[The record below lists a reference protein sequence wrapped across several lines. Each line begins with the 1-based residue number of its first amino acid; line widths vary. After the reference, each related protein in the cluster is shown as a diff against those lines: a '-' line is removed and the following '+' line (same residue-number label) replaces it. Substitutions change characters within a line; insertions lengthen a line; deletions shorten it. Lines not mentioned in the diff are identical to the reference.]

1 MPRPRSEIDG
11 GSSPAGRWRTRSLG
25 CGLVTRAVQQAKTRA
40 RRGKA
45 ALPEARADGE
55 RAAAESPGAL
65 LDRVFAEVPDAPQAR
80 GGLPEVVGKNR
91 RARAKRRLIDALEAR
106 GPYAVPEGLHGEL
119 RTLVERWGQ
128 KGFEDAF
135 PEADLFEIRCAEE
148 RAVLD
153 AAARGDEEARF
164 AAAERAYRR
173 EVEVRHGQIEIRGL
187 QLSARVRQDLEIA
200 YVPLHVEEPPG
211 ELRSTKPRRAAGK
224 RPKGRGTTV
233 KAKVASTMLRALE
246 RPRVLATD
254 ALMKY
259 PRLLIVGE
267 PGSGKSTLL
276 AYLAT
281 RAARGELEISTPGSE
296 PAPIPFLVPVRALQD
311 AEASPE
317 GIAHAAGTEP
327 WFVGAALQR
336 GRALLLVDGL
346 DEARAHVAGKVLP
359 ALTATLNAYPGT
371 SVIVTTRPAAAPGE
385 DETTPRSFARARL
398 LPMTRD
404 EVGVFID
411 RWCLAAEL
419 SLNKPRGQ
427 AEIDARAAAD
437 DLKERVR
444 ASRAIEKLAQTP
456 LLCSV
461 ICVVHRF
468 LGQRIPERRVALYE
482 AITNVLLYEWDRAK
496 FAEGAAIGKLDAHA
510 KRALLARLALSMHW
524 ARVAELPVEEVVKRL
539 AAHLPDLGR
548 AEEEAASIVAEIRDR
563 NGVLVERAPGSFA
576 FSHLTFQEY
585 LAAMELVNARAYG
598 ELLRTYRDSWWHE
611 VIILSAGFP
620 GAHAD
625 RIIRGLLDKDGDAVA
640 EGTMLAAQCAET
652 AIEVRQPLR
661 KEIEKRVARLVPPAS
676 HTEFRTLANLGGV
689 AGPVLLRS
697 LDKASTEGKAS
708 IIMVLAYIRYEPAT
722 RTILKF
728 LKDPSR
734 TNHPFADIHGMVEM
748 PHTLAECAATFAK
761 WSIEVSEA
769 AFSVFLDAIP
779 SADPSAIQALKIYK
793 EIEEDPQEQSKL
805 EALIV
810 RAEAAHAR
818 ASSSSVARSPRRAAR
833 SG

>member
-1 MPRPRSEIDG
+1 MT
-11 GSSPAGRWRTRSLG
+11 A
-25 CGLVTRAVQQAKTRA
+25 AVRQAKTGA
-40 RRGKA
+40 GRGKA
-45 ALPEARADGE
+45 AAGAKRQAKGKA
-55 RAAAESPGAL
+55 AAAESPEAV
-65 LDRVFAEVPDAPQAR
+65 LDRIFAELPDNPQAND
-80 GGLPEVVGKNR
+80 GLPEVVRKNR
-91 RARAKRRLIDALEAR
+91 RGRARRRLLDALAAR
-106 GPYAVPEGLHGEL
+106 GPYPVPEGLRGEL
-119 RTLVERWGQ
+119 RALVERWGQ

-135 PEADLFEIRCAEE
+135 PEADAFEIRCAEE

-173 EVEVRHGQIEIRGL
+173 EVEARYGQIEIRGL

-200 YVPLHVEEPPG
+200 YVPLYVEEPLE
-211 ELRSTKPRRAAGK
+211 ELRSAKPKQAAGK
-224 RPKGRGTTV
+224 RPKDGARTV
-233 KAKVASTMLRALE
+233 EPKAASALLRALE
-246 RPRVLATD
+246 RPRVLATES
-254 ALMKY
+254 LTKH

-281 RAARGELEISTPGSE
+281 RAARGELALSTRGPDSE
-296 PAPIPFLVPVRALQD
+296 SIPFLVPVRALQET
-311 AEASPE
+311 AASPE
-317 GIAHAAGTEP
+317 AIARAAGAET
-327 WFVGAALQR
+327 WFVEAALQR

-346 DEARAHVAGKVLP
+346 DEARAQVAGKVLP
-359 ALTATLNAYPGT
+359 ALTTTLDTYPGT
-371 SVIVTTRPAAAPGE
+371 SVVVTTRPAAAPSK
-385 DETTPRSFARARL
+385 DESAPRGFARARL

-427 AEIDARAAAD
+427 AEIDAHAAAD

-444 ASRAIEKLAQTP
+444 TSRAIEKLAETP

-496 FAEGAAIGKLDAHA
+496 FAEGAVIGKLDAHA
-510 KRALLARLALSMHW
+510 KRALLARLALSMHR
-524 ARVAELPVEEVVKRL
+524 ARVAELPAEEVVKRL

-548 AEEEAASIVAEIRDR
+548 PEEEAAAIVAEIRDR

-585 LAAMELVNARAYG
+585 LAAMELVNAHAYG
-598 ELLRTYRDSWWHE
+598 ELLGNYKDKWWHE
-611 VIILSAGFP
+611 VIVLSAGFP
-620 GAHAD
+620 GGHAD
-625 RIIRGLLDKDGDAVA
+625 QIIRRLLGKDGKIVA

-652 AIEVRQPLR
+652 AIEVRQTLR
-661 KEIEKRVARLVPPAS
+661 KEIEKRVAKLVPPAS
-676 HTEFRTLANLGGV
+676 PTEFQTLFDLDEV

-708 IIMVLAYIRYEPAT
+708 IIMLLAMIRYEPAT

-728 LKDPSR
+728 FKDPSCTDR
-734 TNHPFADIHGMVEM
+734 PFADYHDMNDV
-748 PHTLAECAATFAK
+748 PHTLAQCTTIFVH
-761 WSIEVSEA
+761 WLIEVSDA
-769 AFSVFLDAIP
+769 AFSASLDAIP
-779 SADPSAIQALKIYK
+779 SADPSAIDLLRAFRDHEKDSQQRA
-793 EIEEDPQEQSKL
+793 KL
-805 EALIV
+805 SELIA
-810 RAEAAHAR
+810 RAESAHTG
-818 ASSSSVARSPRRAAR
+818 ASSAARVPRRAAR

>member
-1 MPRPRSEIDG
+1 MT
-11 GSSPAGRWRTRSLG
+11 A
-25 CGLVTRAVQQAKTRA
+25 AVRQAKIGTG
-40 RRGKA
+40 RGKA
-45 ALPEARADGE
+45 AAGAKRQAKVKA
-55 RAAAESPGAL
+55 AAAESPEAV
-65 LDRVFAEVPDAPQAR
+65 LDRIFAELPDNPQASD
-80 GGLPEVVGKNR
+80 GLPEVVRKNR
-91 RARAKRRLIDALEAR
+91 RGRARRRLLDALAAR
-106 GPYAVPEGLHGEL
+106 GPYPVPEGLRGEL
-119 RTLVERWGQ
+119 RALVERWGQ

-135 PEADLFEIRCAEE
+135 PEADAFELRCAEE

-173 EVEVRHGQIEIRGL
+173 EVEARYGQIEIRGL

-200 YVPLHVEEPPG
+200 YVPLHVEEPSDAV
-211 ELRSTKPRRAAGK
+211 RSAKLRRAAGK
-224 RPKGRGTTV
+224 RPKDEVTTAEV
-233 KAKVASTMLRALE
+233 KAASAMLRELE
-246 RPRVLATD
+246 RPRVLATE
-254 ALMKY
+254 ALVNH

-281 RAARGELEISTPGSE
+281 RAARGELATSTPGRD
-296 PAPIPFLVPVRALQD
+296 PASIPFLVPVRALQQPTANPEHIARVAGAD
-311 AEASPE
+311 A
-317 GIAHAAGTEP
+317 
-327 WFVGAALQR
+327 WFVEAALQR

-346 DEARAHVAGKVLP
+346 DEARSDVAGKVLP
-359 ALTATLNAYPGT
+359 TLAATLDAYPGT
-371 SVIVTTRPAAAPGE
+371 SVIVTTRPAAGPGKDEIAPKG
-385 DETTPRSFARARL
+385 FARVRL
-398 LPMTRD
+398 LPMIRE

-444 ASRAIEKLAQTP
+444 ASRAIERLAETP

-496 FAEGAAIGKLDAHA
+496 FAEDATIGKLDAHA
-510 KRALLARLALSMHW
+510 KRALLARLALSMHR
-524 ARVAELPVEEVVKRL
+524 ARVAELPAEEVVKRL

-548 AEEEAASIVAEIRDR
+548 PENEAAAIVAEIRDR

-585 LAAMELVNARAYG
+585 LAAMELVNAHAYD
-598 ELLRTYRDSWWHE
+598 ELLRGYKDKWWHE
-611 VIILSAGFP
+611 VIVLSAGFP

-625 RIIRGLLDKDGDAVA
+625 KIIRGLLDRDGDDVA
-640 EGTMLAAQCAET
+640 EGTMLAAQCTET

-661 KEIEKRVARLVPPAS
+661 KEIEKRVARLVPPTS
-676 HTEFRTLANLGGV
+676 LTELRTLIVLGEV
-689 AGPVLLRS
+689 AGPVLLRL
-697 LDKASTEGKAS
+697 LDKASTEDKAS
-708 IIMVLAYIRYEPAT
+708 IIMALGFIRYEPAT
-722 RTILKF
+722 RAILKL
-728 LKDPSR
+728 LKDPSETVHPL
-734 TNHPFADIHGMVEM
+734 TNVTKMSNLTT
-748 PHTLAECAATFAK
+748 TLAECAA
-761 WSIEVSEA
+761 SSMVRLIEVSEA
-769 AFSVFLDAIP
+769 AFSAFLDAIP
-779 SADPSAIQALKIYK
+779 SAHPSAILTLKVSK
-793 EIEEDPQEQSKL
+793 EIDKELGRPSQGPDRL
-805 EALIV
+805 EALIA
-810 RAEAAHAR
+810 RAEAAHAKVSS
-818 ASSSSVARSPRRAAR
+818 ASAARSPRRAAR

>member
-1 MPRPRSEIDG
+1 M
-11 GSSPAGRWRTRSLG
+11 T
-25 CGLVTRAVQQAKTRA
+25 TAVREAKTRA
-40 RRGKA
+40 GRGKTVGA
-45 ALPEARADGE
+45 KRRSKMEHTATESREAVLDTVFADAPEPPRASGDLPEMVR
-55 RAAAESPGAL
+55 
-65 LDRVFAEVPDAPQAR
+65 
-80 GGLPEVVGKNR
+80 KNR
-91 RARAKRRLIDALEAR
+91 RERARRRLLDALEAR
-106 GPYAVPEGLHGEL
+106 GPYPVPEGLRREL
-119 RTLVERWGQ
+119 RALVERWGQ

-135 PEADLFEIRCAEE
+135 PDADAFEIRCAEE
-148 RAVLD
+148 RAVLE

-173 EVEVRHGQIEIRGL
+173 EIEARYGQIEIRGL

-200 YVPLHVEEPPG
+200 YVPLHVEEPSEEP
-211 ELRSTKPRRAAGK
+211 RATKPRKAAGK
-224 RPKGRGTTV
+224 RPKGGAT
-233 KAKVASTMLRALE
+233 AAEAEAASAMLHALE

-254 ALMKY
+254 ALVSH

-281 RAARGELEISTPGSE
+281 RAARGELTTSTQGRDRAS
-296 PAPIPFLVPVRALQD
+296 IPFVVPVRALQ
-311 AEASPE
+311 EAAATPQE
-317 GIAHAAGTEP
+317 IARAAGAET
-327 WFVGAALQR
+327 WFVEAALQR

-346 DEARAHVAGKVLP
+346 DEARTHVAGKVLP
-359 ALTATLNAYPGT
+359 ALTAMLDAYPGIP
-371 SVIVTTRPAAAPGE
+371 VVVTTRPAATPGKDEAAPRG
-385 DETTPRSFARARL
+385 FARARL
-398 LPMTRD
+398 VPMTRD
-404 EVGVFID
+404 EVAVFID

-496 FAEGAAIGKLDAHA
+496 FADGAAIGKLDAHA
-510 KRALLARLALSMHW
+510 KRALLARLALSMHR
-524 ARVAELPVEEVVKRL
+524 ARVAELPAEEVVKRL

-548 AEEEAASIVAEIRDR
+548 PEEEAEAIVADIRDR

-585 LAAMELVNARAYG
+585 LAAMELVNAHAYDQ
-598 ELLRTYRDSWWHE
+598 LLRNYKNKWWHE
-611 VIILSAGFP
+611 VIVLSAGFP

-625 RIIRGLLDKDGDAVA
+625 RIIRGLLDKDGEGVA

-652 AIEVRQPLR
+652 AIEVRQALR

-676 HTEFRTLANLGGV
+676 PKEFRTLYLLGEV

-697 LDKASTEGKAS
+697 LDKASTEEKAS
-708 IIMVLAYIRYEPAT
+708 IIRVLAFIRYEPAT
-722 RTILKF
+722 RAILKF
-728 LKDPSR
+728 LKDPSQ
-734 TNHPFADIHGMVEM
+734 TKHPFASFAKMENR
-748 PHTLAECAATFAK
+748 PYTLAECAAVFVVHLINASETAY
-761 WSIEVSEA
+761 SI
-769 AFSVFLDAIP
+769 FLDAIA
-779 SADPSAIQALKIYK
+779 SADPSAIRMLKIWN
-793 EIEEDPQEQSKL
+793 EIGKDPREENRIET
-805 EALIV
+805 LIT

-818 ASSSSVARSPRRAAR
+818 ASSSVARSPKRAAR

>member
-1 MPRPRSEIDG
+1 MT
-11 GSSPAGRWRTRSLG
+11 A
-25 CGLVTRAVQQAKTRA
+25 AVRQAKTRA
-40 RRGKA
+40 GRGKA
-45 ALPEARADGE
+45 ALAKGRADGE
-55 RAAAESPGAL
+55 RAAAEPPEVL
-65 LDRVFAEVPDAPQAR
+65 LDRIFAEVPNSPRASD
-80 GGLPEVVGKNR
+80 GLPEVVGRNR
-91 RARAKRRLIDALEAR
+91 RARAKRRLVDALAAR
-106 GPYAVPEGLHGEL
+106 GPYPVPEGLRGEL

-128 KGFEDAF
+128 KGFEDAY
-135 PEADLFEIRCAEE
+135 PEADAFELRCAEE

-173 EVEVRHGQIEIRGL
+173 EVEARYGQIEIRGL

-200 YVPLHVEEPPG
+200 YVPLHVEGPSE
-211 ELRSTKPRRAAGK
+211 ELSTAKPKKAAGK
-224 RPKGRGTTV
+224 KPKGGAMTV
-233 KAKVASTMLRALE
+233 AARAAHAMLRVLE

-254 ALMKY
+254 ALVNH
-259 PRLLIVGE
+259 PRLLIAGE

-281 RAARGELEISTPGSE
+281 RAVRGELITPTSRRE
-296 PAPIPFLVPVRALQD
+296 PASIPLLVPVRALQEP
-311 AEASPE
+311 AASPE
-317 GIAHAAGTEP
+317 SIAHAAGAEA
-327 WFVGAALQR
+327 WFVEATLRR
-336 GRALLLVDGL
+336 GRALLLIDGL
-346 DEARAHVAGKVLP
+346 DEARAQVAGRVLP
-359 ALTATLNAYPGT
+359 ALTAMLDAYPGT
-371 SVIVTTRPAAAPGE
+371 SVVVTTRPAAAPGE
-385 DETTPRSFARARL
+385 DENTPRGFARVRL

-427 AEIDARAAAD
+427 AEFDARDAAD

-510 KRALLARLALSMHW
+510 KRALLARLALSMHR
-524 ARVAELPVEEVVKRL
+524 ARVAELPAEEVVQRL

-548 AEEEAASIVAEIRDR
+548 PEDEAAAIVAEIRDR

-585 LAAMELVNARAYG
+585 LAAMDLVNAHKYD
-598 ELLRTYRDSWWHE
+598 ELLRNHKDKWWHE
-611 VIILSAGFP
+611 VIVLSAGFP

-625 RIIRGLLDKDGDAVA
+625 RIIRGLLGKDGEGVA

-652 AIEVRQPLR
+652 AIEVRQTLR

-676 HTEFRTLANLGGV
+676 PREFQTLYNLGEV

-697 LDKASTEGKAS
+697 LDKANTEEKAS
-708 IIMVLAYIRYEPAT
+708 IIMLLAHIRYEPAT
-722 RTILKF
+722 RAILKF

-734 TNHPFADIHGMVEM
+734 TDRPFASFVRMFNKSR
-748 PHTLAECAATFAK
+748 TLAECAAFFMLN
-761 WSIEVSEA
+761 IIQVSET
-769 AFSVFLDAIP
+769 AFSAFFDAIP
-779 SADPSAIQALKIYK
+779 LADPSAIQYMRAFMDFAKS
-793 EIEEDPQEQSKL
+793 DKL
-805 EALIV
+805 RALIE
-810 RAEAAHAR
+810 RAEAAHAK
-818 ASSSSVARSPRRAAR
+818 ASSASAARSPRRAAR

>member
-1 MPRPRSEIDG
+1 MT
-11 GSSPAGRWRTRSLG
+11 A
-25 CGLVTRAVQQAKTRA
+25 AVRQAKTGTG
-40 RRGKA
+40 RGKA
-45 ALPEARADGE
+45 AAGAKRQAKVKA
-55 RAAAESPGAL
+55 AAAESPEAL
-65 LDRVFAEVPDAPQAR
+65 LDRIFGELPESDPASD
-80 GGLPEVVGKNR
+80 GLPEVVLKNR
-91 RARAKRRLIDALEAR
+91 RGRARRRLLDALAAR
-106 GPYAVPEGLHGEL
+106 GPYPVPEGLRGEL
-119 RTLVERWGQ
+119 RALVERWGQ

-135 PEADLFEIRCAEE
+135 PEADAFEIRCAEE

-173 EVEVRHGQIEIRGL
+173 EVEARCGQIEIRGL
-187 QLSARVRQDLEIA
+187 QLSARVTQDLEIA
-200 YVPLHVEEPPG
+200 YVPLHVEEPP
-211 ELRSTKPRRAAGK
+211 EALRSAQPKKTGGKGAKGEAITVTAKAAG
-224 RPKGRGTTV
+224 
-233 KAKVASTMLRALE
+233 AMLRVLE

-254 ALMKY
+254 ALANH
-259 PRLLIVGE
+259 PQLLIVGE

-276 AYLAT
+276 AYMAT
-281 RAARGELEISTPGSE
+281 RAARGELAISTPSPG
-296 PAPIPFLVPVRALQD
+296 PAPIPFLVPVRALQE
-311 AEASPE
+311 AEAGPE
-317 GIAHAAGTEP
+317 GIAGAAGTEP
-327 WFVGAALQR
+327 WFVKAALER

-346 DEARAHVAGKVLP
+346 DEARAQVAGKVLP
-359 ALTATLNAYPGT
+359 ALTTTLDAYPGN
-371 SVIVTTRPAAAPGE
+371 SVVVTTRPAAAPGK
-385 DETTPRSFARARL
+385 DESAPRGFARARL

-427 AEIDARAAAD
+427 AEMDARAAAE

-510 KRALLARLALSMHW
+510 KRALLARLALSMHR
-524 ARVAELPVEEVVKRL
+524 ARVAELPAEEVVKRL

-548 AEEEAASIVAEIRDR
+548 PEEEATAIVAEIRDR

-585 LAAMELVNARAYG
+585 LAAMELVNAQAYD
-598 ELLRTYRDSWWHE
+598 ELLRKYKDKWWHE
-611 VIILSAGFP
+611 VIVLSAGFP
-620 GAHAD
+620 GEHAG
-625 RIIRGLLDKDGDAVA
+625 RIIRGLLDKDRDDVA

-652 AIEVRQPLR
+652 AIEVRQGLR
-661 KEIEKRVARLVPPAS
+661 REIEKRVARLVPPAS
-676 HTEFRTLANLGGV
+676 PIEFQTLYHLGEV

-697 LDKASTEGKAS
+697 LDKATTEGKAS
-708 IIMVLAYIRYEPAT
+708 IIMLLAHIQYEPAT
-722 RTILKF
+722 RAILAF

-734 TNHPFADIHGMVEM
+734 TERPFASFAKMFNRSR
-748 PHTLAECAATFAK
+748 TLAECAVFFMINI
-761 WSIEVSEA
+761 IEVSETA
-769 AFSVFLDAIP
+769 LSVFFDAIP
-779 SADPSAIQALKIYK
+779 SADPSAIRYLRGFMDIAKTT
-793 EIEEDPQEQSKL
+793 QERDTLSM
-805 EALIV
+805 LIA
-810 RAEAAHAR
+810 RAEAAHAKN
-818 ASSSSVARSPRRAAR
+818 SSAFAARWPRRAAR

>member
-1 MPRPRSEIDG
+1 MTAAIR
-11 GSSPAGRWRTRSLG
+11 
-25 CGLVTRAVQQAKTRA
+25 QAKTRA
-40 RRGKA
+40 GRGKA
-45 ALPEARADGE
+45 ALAKGRADGE
-55 RAAAESPGAL
+55 RAAESAEVL
-65 LDRVFAEVPDAPQAR
+65 LDRIFAEVPDRPQA
-80 GGLPEVVGKNR
+80 GDGLPEVVGRNR
-91 RARAKRRLIDALEAR
+91 RARAKRRLVDALEAR
-106 GPYAVPEGLHGEL
+106 GPYPVPEGLRGEL
-119 RTLVERWGQ
+119 RALVERWGQ

-135 PEADLFEIRCAEE
+135 PEADAFEIRCAEE

-173 EVEVRHGQIEIRGL
+173 EVETRYGQIEIRGL
-187 QLSARVRQDLEIA
+187 QLSARVRQDLEVA
-200 YVPLHVEEPPG
+200 YVPLHVEEPPEG
-211 ELRSTKPRRAAGK
+211 LRSSKPKKTAGK
-224 RPKGRGTTV
+224 RPTSGARTV
-233 KAKVASTMLRALE
+233 EAKAANAMLHVLE
-246 RPRVLATD
+246 RPRVLATE
-254 ALMKY
+254 ALVNH

-281 RAARGELEISTPGSE
+281 RAARGELDICTQGRDE
-296 PAPIPFLVPVRALQD
+296 APIPFLVPVRALQ
-311 AEASPE
+311 EAAASAE
-317 GIAHAAGTEP
+317 GIAHAAGAEP
-327 WFVGAALQR
+327 WFVEAALQR

-346 DEARAHVAGKVLP
+346 DEARTEIAGNVLP
-359 ALTATLNAYPGT
+359 ILTATLDAYPGS
-371 SVIVTTRPAAAPGE
+371 SVLVTTRPAAAPGK
-385 DETTPRSFARARL
+385 DEITPRAFASARL

-510 KRALLARLALSMHW
+510 KRALLARLALSMHN
-524 ARVAELPVEEVVKRL
+524 ARVAELPAEEVVKRL

-548 AEEEAASIVAEIRDR
+548 PEEEASALVAEIRDR

-585 LAAMELVNARAYG
+585 LAAMELVNGHVYD
-598 ELLRTYRDSWWHE
+598 ELLRRYKDRWWHE
-611 VIILSAGFP
+611 VIVLAAGFP

-625 RIIRGLLDKDGDAVA
+625 RIIRGLLDKDGDTVA

-652 AIEVRQPLR
+652 AIEVKQPLR
-661 KEIEKRVARLVPPAS
+661 KEIEKRVAAMVPPAS
-676 HTEFRTLANLGGV
+676 PTEFETLYHLGEV
-689 AGPVLLRS
+689 AGPVLLRW
-697 LDKASTEGKAS
+697 LDKGKTEDKAS
-708 IIMVLAYIRYEPAT
+708 IIFALAYIRYEPAT
-722 RTILKF
+722 RAILKL
-728 LKDPSR
+728 LKDPNQ
-734 TNHPFADIHGMVEM
+734 TNRPFAVFTKMADE
-748 PHTLAECAATFAK
+748 PYTLAMCAAVFVK
-761 WSIEVSEA
+761 CIIEQSDT
-769 AFSVFLDAIP
+769 AFSVFFDAIS
-779 SADPSAIQALKIYK
+779 SADPSAIQLLRGFRN
-793 EIEEDPQEQSKL
+793 IEKAPQEQAKL
-805 EALIV
+805 DALIA
-810 RAEAAHAR
+810 RGEAAHAR
-818 ASSSSVARSPRRAAR
+818 TSSASAARSPRRAAR

>member
-1 MPRPRSEIDG
+1 MT
-11 GSSPAGRWRTRSLG
+11 A
-25 CGLVTRAVQQAKTRA
+25 AVRQAKTGA
-40 RRGKA
+40 GRGKTA
-45 ALPEARADGE
+45 AGAKRQAKGKA
-55 RAAAESPGAL
+55 AAAESPEAV
-65 LDRVFAEVPDAPQAR
+65 LDRIFAELPDNPQVSD
-80 GGLPEVVGKNR
+80 GLPEVVRKNR
-91 RARAKRRLIDALEAR
+91 RGRARRRLLDALAAR
-106 GPYAVPEGLHGEL
+106 GPYPVPEGLRGEL
-119 RTLVERWGQ
+119 RALVERWGQ

-135 PEADLFEIRCAEE
+135 PEADAFEIRCAEE

-153 AAARGDEEARF
+153 AAARGHEEARF

-173 EVEVRHGQIEIRGL
+173 EVEARYGQIEIRGL

-200 YVPLHVEEPPG
+200 YVPLHVEAPSEAV
-211 ELRSTKPRRAAGK
+211 LSAKPRKAAGK
-224 RPKGRGTTV
+224 PPKDGATT
-233 KAKVASTMLRALE
+233 AEARAASAMLRELE

-254 ALMKY
+254 ALANH

-281 RAARGELEISTPGSE
+281 RAARGELAVSTPSPG
-296 PAPIPFLVPVRALQD
+296 PASIPFLVPVRALQE
-311 AEASPE
+311 AAASPE
-317 GIAHAAGTEP
+317 AIAGAAGAEP
-327 WFVGAALQR
+327 WFVEAALQR

-346 DEARAHVAGKVLP
+346 DEARAQVAGKVLP
-359 ALTATLNAYPGT
+359 ALTTTLDAYPGT
-371 SVIVTTRPAAAPGE
+371 SVIVTTRPAAAPGKH
-385 DETTPRSFARARL
+385 ETEPRGFARASL
-398 LPMTRD
+398 MPMTRD
-404 EVGVFID
+404 EVGIFID

-427 AEIDARAAAD
+427 AEMDARAAAD

-510 KRALLARLALSMHW
+510 KRALLARLALSMHR
-524 ARVAELPVEEVVKRL
+524 ARVAELPAEEVVDRL

-548 AEEEAASIVAEIRDR
+548 PGDEAAAIVAEIRDR

-585 LAAMELVNARAYG
+585 LAAMELVNAHAYD
-598 ELLRTYRDSWWHE
+598 ELLCNCKDKWWHE
-611 VIILSAGFP
+611 VIVLSAGFP

-625 RIIRGLLDKDGDAVA
+625 KIIRGLLDKDGDNVA

-652 AIEVRQPLR
+652 AIEVKQAQR
-661 KEIEKRVARLVPPAS
+661 KEIERRVARLVPPAS
-676 HTEFRTLANLGGV
+676 PKEFRTLVRLGDV

-697 LDKASTEGKAS
+697 LDRASTEGKAS
-708 IIMVLAYIRYEPAT
+708 IINVLDFIRYEPAT
-722 RTILKF
+722 RAILKL
-728 LKDPSR
+728 LKDPNR
-734 TNHPFADIHGMVEM
+734 TARPFAGYSYMNDR
-748 PHTLAECAATFAK
+748 PLSLAMCAAMFVK
-761 WSIEVSEA
+761 RMIEGSAA
-769 AFSVFLDAIP
+769 AFAIFLDAIP
-779 SADPSAIQALKIYK
+779 SADPSAVHMLSAFRT
-793 EIEEDPQEQSKL
+793 IEKDPQERDKL
-805 EALIV
+805 SMLIA
-810 RAEAAHAR
+810 RAEGAHAKTPS
-818 ASSSSVARSPRRAAR
+818 ASVARSPRRAAR

>member
-1 MPRPRSEIDG
+1 M
-11 GSSPAGRWRTRSLG
+11 T
-25 CGLVTRAVQQAKTRA
+25 TAVREAKTRA
-40 RRGKA
+40 GRGKTVGAKRRSKMEHTATESKEAVLDTVFADAPA
-45 ALPEARADGE
+45 APRASGDLPEMVR
-55 RAAAESPGAL
+55 
-65 LDRVFAEVPDAPQAR
+65 
-80 GGLPEVVGKNR
+80 KNR
-91 RARAKRRLIDALEAR
+91 RERARRRLLDALEAR
-106 GPYAVPEGLHGEL
+106 GPYPVPEGLRGEL
-119 RTLVERWGQ
+119 RALVERWGQ

-148 RAVLD
+148 RTVLD

-164 AAAERAYRR
+164 TAAERVYRR
-173 EVEVRHGQIEIRGL
+173 EVEGRYGQIEIRGL
-187 QLSARVRQDLEIA
+187 QLSARVRQDLEMA
-200 YVPLHVEEPPG
+200 YVPLHVEEPSG
-211 ELRSTKPRRAAGK
+211 EVRSAKPKKAATRKPKVEAATIETKAAS
-224 RPKGRGTTV
+224 
-233 KAKVASTMLRALE
+233 AMLRGLE

-254 ALMKY
+254 ALVSH

-281 RAARGELEISTPGSE
+281 RAARGELGVATPGPT

-311 AEASPE
+311 AETSPE
-317 GIAHAAGTEP
+317 GIAGAAGAEP
-327 WFVGAALQR
+327 WFVEAALRR
-336 GRALLLVDGL
+336 GRALLLIDGL
-346 DEARAHVAGKVLP
+346 DEAQVQVAGKVLP
-359 ALTATLNAYPGT
+359 ALAATLDAYPGT
-371 SVIVTTRPAAAPGE
+371 SVVVTTRPAAAPGQ
-385 DETTPRSFARARL
+385 DETAPRGFAHARL

-404 EVGVFID
+404 EVGIFID

-427 AEIDARAAAD
+427 AELDARAAAD

-510 KRALLARLALSMHW
+510 KRALLARLALSMHR
-524 ARVAELPVEEVVKRL
+524 ARVAELPADEVVQRL

-548 AEEEAASIVAEIRDR
+548 PEDEAAAIVAEIRDR

-598 ELLRTYRDSWWHE
+598 ELLRNHKDKWWHE
-611 VIILSAGFP
+611 VIVLSAGFP
-620 GAHAD
+620 GVHAD
-625 RIIRGLLDKDGDAVA
+625 RIIRGLLDKDGENVA

-652 AIEVRQPLR
+652 AIEVRQALR
-661 KEIEKRVARLVPPAS
+661 REIEKRVARLVPPAS
-676 HTEFRTLANLGGV
+676 PTEMETLYILGEV

-697 LDKASTEGKAS
+697 LDKATTEEKAS
-708 IIMVLAYIRYEPAT
+708 IILTLAYLRYEPAT
-722 RTILKF
+722 RAILKL

-734 TNHPFADIHGMVEM
+734 PSHPFADIHSMTNW
-748 PHTLAECAATFAK
+748 PPTLAGCAARFVAHL
-761 WSIEVSEA
+761 IEISEA
-769 AFSVFLDAIP
+769 AFSAFLDTIP
-779 SADPSAIQALKIYK
+779 SADPSAINVLKIHK
-793 EIEEDPQEQSKL
+793 RVEKIPQKQAKF
-805 EALIV
+805 EALIA

-818 ASSSSVARSPRRAAR
+818 TSSPSAARVPRRAVR

>member
-1 MPRPRSEIDG
+1 MT
-11 GSSPAGRWRTRSLG
+11 A
-25 CGLVTRAVQQAKTRA
+25 AVREAKTRA
-40 RRGKA
+40 GRGKTVGA
-45 ALPEARADGE
+45 KRRSKVEPTATESHEAV
-55 RAAAESPGAL
+55 
-65 LDRVFAEVPDAPQAR
+65 LDTVFAEAPETPRAS
-80 GGLPEVVGKNR
+80 GDLPEMVRKNR
-91 RARAKRRLIDALEAR
+91 RERARRRLLDALEAR
-106 GPYAVPEGLHGEL
+106 GPYPVPEGLRGEL
-119 RTLVERWGQ
+119 RALVERWGQ

-135 PEADLFEIRCAEE
+135 PDADAFEIRCAEE
-148 RAVLD
+148 RAVLE

-173 EVEVRHGQIEIRGL
+173 EIEARHGQIEIRGL

-200 YVPLHVEEPPG
+200 YVPLHVEEPSEEP
-211 ELRSTKPRRAAGK
+211 RAAKPRKGAGK
-224 RPKGRGTTV
+224 RPKGGATTAEA
-233 KAKVASTMLRALE
+233 KAASAMLHALE

-254 ALMKY
+254 ALVSH
-259 PRLLIVGE
+259 PRLLIIGE

-281 RAARGELEISTPGSE
+281 RAARGELTTSTQGRDRAS
-296 PAPIPFLVPVRALQD
+296 IPFVVPVRALQEAAATPEELARAAG
-311 AEASPE
+311 AEA
-317 GIAHAAGTEP
+317 
-327 WFVGAALQR
+327 WFVEAALQR

-346 DEARAHVAGKVLP
+346 DEARTHVAGKVLP
-359 ALTATLNAYPGT
+359 ALTAMLDAYPGIP
-371 SVIVTTRPAAAPGE
+371 VVVTTRPTATPGKDEAAPRG
-385 DETTPRSFARARL
+385 FARARL
-398 LPMTRD
+398 VPMTRD
-404 EVGVFID
+404 EVADFVD

-496 FAEGAAIGKLDAHA
+496 FADGAAIGKLDAHA
-510 KRALLARLALSMHW
+510 KRALLARLALSMHK
-524 ARVAELPVEEVVKRL
+524 ARVAELPADEVVKRL

-548 AEEEAASIVAEIRDR
+548 PEEEAEAIVAEIRDR
-563 NGVLVERAPGSFA
+563 NGVLVEGVPGSFA

-585 LAAMELVNARAYG
+585 LAAMELVNAHAYD
-598 ELLRTYRDSWWHE
+598 ELLRNYKAKWWHE
-611 VIILSAGFP
+611 VIVLSAGFP

-625 RIIRGLLDKDGDAVA
+625 RIIRGLLDKDGEDVA

-661 KEIEKRVARLVPPAS
+661 KEIEKRVAAMVPPTS
-676 HTEFRTLANLGGV
+676 PTEFNTIYHLGEV
-689 AGPVLLRS
+689 AGPVLVRW
-697 LDKASTEGKAS
+697 LDKGTTEDKAS
-708 IIMVLAYIRYEPAT
+708 IIFALAYIRYEPAT
-722 RTILKF
+722 RAILKF
-728 LKDPSR
+728 LKDPNQTSR
-734 TNHPFADIHGMVEM
+734 PFAVFAQMEAD
-748 PHTLAECAATFAK
+748 PYTLAMCAAVYIK
-761 WSIEVSEA
+761 CLIESSER
-769 AFSVFLDAIP
+769 AFSIFYDAIP
-779 SADPSAIQALKIYK
+779 SADPSAIQILRGFRIIEKI
-793 EIEEDPQEQSKL
+793 PQECDKL
-805 EALIV
+805 DALIT

-818 ASSSSVARSPRRAAR
+818 ASSSAARSPKRAAR

>member
-1 MPRPRSEIDG
+1 MT
-11 GSSPAGRWRTRSLG
+11 A
-25 CGLVTRAVQQAKTRA
+25 AVRQAKTGA
-40 RRGKA
+40 GRGKA
-45 ALPEARADGE
+45 AAGAKRQARGKA
-55 RAAAESPGAL
+55 AAAESPEAV
-65 LDRVFAEVPDAPQAR
+65 LDRILAEVPESDPASD
-80 GGLPEVVGKNR
+80 GLPEVVRKNR
-91 RARAKRRLIDALEAR
+91 RQRARRRLLDALAAR
-106 GPYAVPEGLHGEL
+106 GPYPVPEGLRGEL
-119 RTLVERWGQ
+119 RALVERWGQ

-135 PEADLFEIRCAEE
+135 PEADAFEIRCAEE

-173 EVEVRHGQIEIRGL
+173 EVEARYGQIEIRGL

-200 YVPLHVEEPPG
+200 YVPLHVEVPP
-211 ELRSTKPRRAAGK
+211 EALRAAKPRKTGGKGAKGEATTVTARAAN
-224 RPKGRGTTV
+224 
-233 KAKVASTMLRALE
+233 AMLRVLE

-254 ALMKY
+254 ALVDH

-276 AYLAT
+276 AYMAT
-281 RAARGELEISTPGSE
+281 HAARGELVTSTPGRVLE
-296 PAPIPFLVPVRALQD
+296 AVPFLVPVRALH
-311 AEASPE
+311 EAAASLE
-317 GIAHAAGTEP
+317 GIARAAGAEP
-327 WFVGAALQR
+327 WFVEAALRR

-346 DEARAHVAGKVLP
+346 DEARTEVTGKVLP
-359 ALTATLNAYPGT
+359 TLAATLDAHPGT
-371 SVIVTTRPAAAPGE
+371 SVIVTTRPAAAPGKG
-385 DETTPRSFARARL
+385 ETAPRGFARARL

-419 SLNKPRGQ
+419 SLNKPREQ

-444 ASRAIEKLAQTP
+444 ASRAIEKLAETP

-496 FAEGAAIGKLDAHA
+496 FTEGAAIGKLDAHA
-510 KRALLARLALSMHW
+510 KRALLARLALSMHR
-524 ARVAELPVEEVVKRL
+524 ARAAELPAEEVVQRL

-548 AEEEAASIVAEIRDR
+548 PEEEADAIVAEIRDR

-585 LAAMELVNARAYG
+585 LAAMELVNAHAHD
-598 ELLRTYRDSWWHE
+598 ELLRNYKNTWWHE
-611 VIILSAGFP
+611 VIVLSAGFP

-625 RIIRGLLDKDGDAVA
+625 KIIRALLDKDGEGVA

-661 KEIEKRVARLVPPAS
+661 KEIERRVARLVPPAS
-676 HTEFRTLANLGGV
+676 PKEFRTLWHLGEV

-708 IIMVLAYIRYEPAT
+708 IILALTYILYEPAT
-722 RTILKF
+722 RAVLKF

-734 TNHPFADIHGMVEM
+734 TSDPFADLGGMN
-748 PHTLAECAATFAK
+748 HRRYTLAMCAGMFVK
-761 WSIEVSEA
+761 YMSESSEA
-769 AFSVFLDAIP
+769 VFSASLDAIA
-779 SADPSAIQALKIYK
+779 SADPSAIQLLRGFRNS
-793 EIEEDPQEQSKL
+793 EDNPQEVAKL
-805 EALIV
+805 EALIA
-810 RAEAAHAR
+810 RAEAAHAKD
-818 ASSSSVARSPRRAAR
+818 SSVSAARSPRRAAR

>member
-1 MPRPRSEIDG
+1 M
-11 GSSPAGRWRTRSLG
+11 T
-25 CGLVTRAVQQAKTRA
+25 TAVRQAKTRA
-40 RRGKA
+40 GRGKA
-45 ALPEARADGE
+45 AGATRRAAVEA
-55 RAAAESPGAL
+55 AAAESPEAL
-65 LDRVFAEVPDAPQAR
+65 LDRIFAEVPDRPQA
-80 GGLPEVVGKNR
+80 GDGLPEVVGRNR
-91 RARAKRRLIDALEAR
+91 RARARRRLLDALAAR
-106 GPYAVPEGLHGEL
+106 GPYPVPEGLRGEL

-128 KGFEDAF
+128 KGFEDAY
-135 PEADLFEIRCAEE
+135 PEADAFEIRCAEE

-153 AAARGDEEARF
+153 AAARGDEEERF

-173 EVEVRHGQIEIRGL
+173 EVEARHGQIEIRGL

-200 YVPLHVEEPPG
+200 YVPLHVEEPS
-211 ELRSTKPRRAAGK
+211 EEVRSAKPKKSAGK
-224 RPKGRGTTV
+224 RAKGGATTV
-233 KAKVASTMLRALE
+233 EARAANAMLRVLE

-254 ALMKY
+254 ALVNH

-281 RAARGELEISTPGSE
+281 RAARGELGISPPGCGQD
-296 PAPIPFLVPVRALQD
+296 PIPFLVPVRAIQE
-311 AEASPE
+311 AAASPE
-317 GIAHAAGTEP
+317 GIAGAAGAEP
-327 WFVGAALQR
+327 WFVEAALRR

-346 DEARAHVAGKVLP
+346 DEARTQVAGKVLP
-359 ALTATLNAYPGT
+359 ALTATLDAYPGT

-385 DETTPRSFARARL
+385 GEAAPKGYARARL

-404 EVGVFID
+404 EVGIFID

-510 KRALLARLALSMHW
+510 KRALLARLALSMHR
-524 ARVAELPVEEVVKRL
+524 ARVAELPAAEVVKRL

-548 AEEEAASIVAEIRDR
+548 PEEEAATIVAEIRDR

-585 LAAMELVNARAYG
+585 LAAMELVNTHAYD
-598 ELLRTYRDSWWHE
+598 ELLNNYKDKWWHE
-611 VIILSAGFP
+611 VIVLAAGFP
-620 GAHAD
+620 GSHAE
-625 RIIRGLLDKDGDAVA
+625 RVIRGLLKKDGDKVA
-640 EGTMLAAQCAET
+640 AGTMLATQCTET
-652 AIEVRQPLR
+652 AIEVRQSLR
-661 KEIEKRVARLVPPAS
+661 REIETRVVKLVPPAS
-676 HTEFRTLANLGGV
+676 LNEFKMLVRLGEV
-689 AGPVLLRS
+689 AVPALLRA
-697 LDKASTEGKAS
+697 LDKSSTDDKAS
-708 IIMVLAYIRYEPAT
+708 IIMALGFITIIHDNHQAIPRIIKRFIHDSSETSRPTPASP
-722 RTILKF
+722 I
-728 LKDPSR
+728 
-734 TNHPFADIHGMVEM
+734 TNLSAPR
-748 PHTLAECAATFAK
+748 TLAELVTIAAVMAIKFSETTFTA
-761 WSIEVSEA
+761 
-769 AFSVFLDAIP
+769 LYNAIP
-779 SADPSAIQALKIYK
+779 DAEPSAVEVLRRYVGRGDNIYGH
-793 EIEEDPQEQSKL
+793 DKL
-805 EALIV
+805 RTIIHRYETT
-810 RAEAAHAR
+810 RPTAAPA
-818 ASSSSVARSPRRAAR
+818 PRRAAR

>member
-1 MPRPRSEIDG
+1 M
-11 GSSPAGRWRTRSLG
+11 T
-25 CGLVTRAVQQAKTRA
+25 TAVREAKTRA
-40 RRGKA
+40 GRGKTVGAKRRSKMEHTATESKEAVLDTVFADAPA
-45 ALPEARADGE
+45 APRASGDLPEMVR
-55 RAAAESPGAL
+55 
-65 LDRVFAEVPDAPQAR
+65 
-80 GGLPEVVGKNR
+80 KNR
-91 RARAKRRLIDALEAR
+91 RERARRRLLDALEAR
-106 GPYAVPEGLHGEL
+106 GPYPVPEGLRGEL
-119 RTLVERWGQ
+119 RALVERWGQ

-135 PEADLFEIRCAEE
+135 PDADVFEIRCAEE
-148 RAVLD
+148 RAVLE

-173 EVEVRHGQIEIRGL
+173 EIEARYGQIEIRGL
-187 QLSARVRQDLEIA
+187 QLSMRVPQDLEIA
-200 YVPLHVEEPPG
+200 YIPLHVEEPSEEP
-211 ELRSTKPRRAAGK
+211 RAAKPRKGAGK
-224 RPKGRGTTV
+224 RPKRGAT
-233 KAKVASTMLRALE
+233 AAEAEAASAMLHALE

-254 ALMKY
+254 ALVSH
-259 PRLLIVGE
+259 PRLLIIGE

-281 RAARGELEISTPGSE
+281 RAARNELTTSTQGRDRAS
-296 PAPIPFLVPVRALQD
+296 IPFVVPVRALQEAAATPEEIARAAG
-311 AEASPE
+311 AEA
-317 GIAHAAGTEP
+317 

-346 DEARAHVAGKVLP
+346 DEARTHVAGKVLP
-359 ALTATLNAYPGT
+359 TLTAMLDAYPGIP
-371 SVIVTTRPAAAPGE
+371 VVVTTRPAATPGKDEAAPRG
-385 DETTPRSFARARL
+385 FARARL
-398 LPMTRD
+398 VPMTRD
-404 EVGVFID
+404 EVAVFID

-427 AEIDARAAAD
+427 AEVDARAAAD

-496 FAEGAAIGKLDAHA
+496 FADGAAIGKLDAHA
-510 KRALLARLALSMHW
+510 KRALLARLALSMHR
-524 ARVAELPVEEVVKRL
+524 ARVAELPAEEVVKRL

-548 AEEEAASIVAEIRDR
+548 PEEEAEAIVAEIRDR

-585 LAAMELVNARAYG
+585 LAAMELVNAHAYN
-598 ELLRTYRDSWWHE
+598 ELLRNYRDKWWHE
-611 VIILSAGFP
+611 VIVLSAGFP

-625 RIIRGLLDKDGDAVA
+625 RIIRGLLDRDGEGVAV
-640 EGTMLAAQCAET
+640 GTMLAAQCTET
-652 AIEVRQPLR
+652 AIEVRQTLR
-661 KEIEKRVARLVPPAS
+661 KEIERRVARLVPPAS
-676 HTEFRTLANLGGV
+676 AVEFRTLFHLGEV

-708 IIMVLAYIRYEPAT
+708 IILALTYILYEPAT
-722 RTILKF
+722 RAVLKF

-734 TNHPFADIHGMVEM
+734 TSHPFADLGGMN
-748 PHTLAECAATFAK
+748 HRRYTLAMCAGMFVK
-761 WSIEVSEA
+761 YMSESSEA
-769 AFSVFLDAIP
+769 VFSASLDAIA
-779 SADPSAIQALKIYK
+779 SADPSATQLLRGFRNS
-793 EIEEDPQEQSKL
+793 EDNPQEIAKL
-805 EALIV
+805 EALIA
-810 RAEAAHAR
+810 RADAAHAKVSS
-818 ASSSSVARSPRRAAR
+818 ASAARPPRRAAR

>member
-1 MPRPRSEIDG
+1 MT
-11 GSSPAGRWRTRSLG
+11 A
-25 CGLVTRAVQQAKTRA
+25 AVRQAKTGTS
-40 RRGKA
+40 RGKA
-45 ALPEARADGE
+45 AGAKRQAKVKA
-55 RAAAESPGAL
+55 AAAESPEAL
-65 LDRVFAEVPDAPQAR
+65 LDRIFAELPDNPQASD
-80 GGLPEVVGKNR
+80 GLPEVVRKNR
-91 RARAKRRLIDALEAR
+91 RQRARRRLLDALAAR
-106 GPYAVPEGLHGEL
+106 GPYPVPEGLRGEL
-119 RTLVERWGQ
+119 RALVERWGQ
-128 KGFEDAF
+128 KGFEDAY
-135 PEADLFEIRCAEE
+135 PEADAFEIRCAEE

-173 EVEVRHGQIEIRGL
+173 EVEARYGQIEIRGL

-200 YVPLHVEEPPG
+200 YVPLHVEAPSG
-211 ELRSTKPRRAAGK
+211 ELRSGKPRKAAGK
-224 RPKGRGTTV
+224 RPKGEATTV
-233 KAKVASTMLRALE
+233 EAEAASAMLHVLE
-246 RPRVLATD
+246 RPRVLAAE
-254 ALMKY
+254 ALVSH

-281 RAARGELEISTPGSE
+281 RAARGELATSAPGRD
-296 PAPIPFLVPVRALQD
+296 PASIPFLVPVRALQQ
-311 AEASPE
+311 ATASPE
-317 GIAHAAGTEP
+317 EIARAAGAEA
-327 WFVGAALQR
+327 WFVEAALRR

-346 DEARAHVAGKVLP
+346 DEARTQVAGKVLP
-359 ALTATLNAYPGT
+359 GLTAMLEDHPAT
-371 SVIVTTRPAAAPGE
+371 SVVVTTRPAAAPDQE
-385 DETTPRSFARARL
+385 ETAPRGFARARL

-468 LGQRIPERRVALYE
+468 MGQRIPERRVALYE

-510 KRALLARLALSMHW
+510 KRALLARLALSMHR
-524 ARVAELPVEEVVKRL
+524 ARVAELPAEDVIERL

-548 AEEEAASIVAEIRDR
+548 PEEEAAAIVAEIRDR

-585 LAAMELVNARAYG
+585 LAAMELVNAHAYD
-598 ELLRTYRDSWWHE
+598 ELLRNHKDKWWHE
-611 VIILSAGFP
+611 VIVLSAGFP

-625 RIIRGLLDKDGDAVA
+625 RIVLGLLGKDGEDVA

-652 AIEVRQPLR
+652 AIEVRQALR

-676 HTEFRTLANLGGV
+676 PREFQTLYNLGEV

-708 IIMVLAYIRYEPAT
+708 IIMLLAHLEYEPAT
-722 RTILKF
+722 RAILKF
-728 LKDPSR
+728 LRDPSR
-734 TNHPFADIHGMVEM
+734 TERPFASFVRMFNRSR
-748 PHTLAECAATFAK
+748 TLAECAAFFM
-761 WSIEVSEA
+761 INIIQVSDT
-769 AFSVFLDAIP
+769 AFSVFFDAIP
-779 SADPSAIQALKIYK
+779 SADPSAIRYLRAFMDIARS
-793 EIEEDPQEQSKL
+793 DKL
-805 EALIV
+805 RALIV
-810 RAEAAHAR
+810 RAEAAPAKPSS
-818 ASSSSVARSPRRAAR
+818 ASASRSPRRAAR

>member
-1 MPRPRSEIDG
+1 MTAAVRQVKV
-11 GSSPAGRWRTRSLG
+11 RTG
-25 CGLVTRAVQQAKTRA
+25 
-40 RRGKA
+40 RGKA
-45 ALPEARADGE
+45 GKAARAKVMPVGG
-55 RAAAESPGAL
+55 RAAAESLAAL
-65 LDRVFAEVPDAPQAR
+65 LDGILAAAPESPQAI
-80 GGLPEVVGKNR
+80 GALPEVVRRNR
-91 RARAKRRLIDALEAR
+91 RERAKRRLLDALAAR
-106 GPYAVPEGLHGEL
+106 GPYPVPEVLRAEL
-119 RTLVERWGQ
+119 RTLVGRWAQ

-135 PEADLFEIRCAEE
+135 PEADVFEIRCAEE

-164 AAAERAYRR
+164 AAAERVYRR
-173 EVEVRHGQIEIRGL
+173 QVEARYGQIEIRGL

-200 YVPLHVEEPPG
+200 YVPLHVEEPSE
-211 ELRSTKPRRAAGK
+211 ELRSATPRRAAGK
-224 RPKGRGTTV
+224 RPKGEATTV
-233 KAKVASTMLRALE
+233 DARAASAMLRALE

-254 ALMKY
+254 ALVNH

-281 RAARGELEISTPGSE
+281 RAARGELTISTPRRE
-296 PAPIPFLVPVRALQD
+296 PASIPFLVPVRALQE
-311 AEASPE
+311 AAASPE
-317 GIAHAAGTEP
+317 EIARTAGAEA
-327 WFVGAALQR
+327 WFVEAALQR
-336 GRALLLVDGL
+336 GRALLLFDGL
-346 DEARAHVAGKVLP
+346 DEARTQVAGKVIP
-359 ALTATLNAYPGT
+359 ALTATLDAYPGT
-371 SVIVTTRPAAAPGE
+371 SAIVTTRPAAAPGKGE
-385 DETTPRSFARARL
+385 ITPRGFARARL

-419 SLNKPRGQ
+419 SLNKPPGQ

-510 KRALLARLALSMHW
+510 KRALLARLALSMHR
-524 ARVAELPVEEVVKRL
+524 ARVVELPAEEVVKRL

-548 AEEEAASIVAEIRDR
+548 PEEEAAAIVAEIRDR
-563 NGVLVERAPGSFA
+563 NGVLVERAPGAFA

-585 LAAMELVNARAYG
+585 LAAMELVNAHAYD
-598 ELLRTYRDSWWHE
+598 ELLRKHKDKWWHE
-611 VIILSAGFP
+611 LIVLSAGFP
-620 GAHAD
+620 GAHAA
-625 RIIRGLLDKDGDAVA
+625 RIIRGLLDKDGEGVA

-652 AIEVRQPLR
+652 AIEVRQQLR
-661 KEIEKRVARLVPPAS
+661 RELEKRVTRLVPPAS
-676 HTEFRTLANLGGV
+676 PTEFQTLYHLGEV

-697 LDKASTEGKAS
+697 LDKANTEGKAS
-708 IIMVLAYIRYEPAT
+708 IIMLLAHIQYEPAT
-722 RTILKF
+722 RSILRF

-734 TNHPFADIHGMVEM
+734 TERPFASFAKMHNRSR
-748 PHTLAECAATFAK
+748 TLAECAVFFMI
-761 WSIEVSEA
+761 SIIEVSEA
-769 AFSVFLDAIP
+769 ALSVFFDAIP
-779 SADPSAIQALKIYK
+779 SADPSAIRHLREFIDIAVS
-793 EIEEDPQEQSKL
+793 PQERDKLSKL
-805 EALIV
+805 IA
-810 RAEAAHAR
+810 RAEAAHAKDSSAF
-818 ASSSSVARSPRRAAR
+818 ASGWPRHAAR

>member
-1 MPRPRSEIDG
+1 MT
-11 GSSPAGRWRTRSLG
+11 A
-25 CGLVTRAVQQAKTRA
+25 AVRQAKTRA
-40 RRGKA
+40 GRGKA
-45 ALPEARADGE
+45 AGATRRSEREA
-55 RAAAESPGAL
+55 AAAESPEAL
-65 LDRVFAEVPDAPQAR
+65 LDRIFAEVPDRLQA
-80 GGLPEVVGKNR
+80 GDGLPEAVRKNR
-91 RARAKRRLIDALEAR
+91 RARARRRLLDALAAR
-106 GPYAVPEGLHGEL
+106 GPYPVPEGLRGEL
-119 RTLVERWGQ
+119 RALVERWGQ
-128 KGFEDAF
+128 KSFEDAY
-135 PEADLFEIRCAEE
+135 PEADAFEIRCAEE

-173 EVEVRHGQIEIRGL
+173 EVEARYGQIEIRGL

-200 YVPLHVEEPPG
+200 YVPLHVDGPSE
-211 ELRSTKPRRAAGK
+211 ELRPAKPRKAAGK
-224 RPKGRGTTV
+224 SAKGEATTIEA
-233 KAKVASTMLRALE
+233 KAASTMLRALE

-254 ALMKY
+254 ALVSH
-259 PRLLIVGE
+259 PRLLISGE

-281 RAARGELEISTPGSE
+281 RAARGELDISTPGPE
-296 PAPIPFLVPVRALQD
+296 LAPIPFLVPVRSLQD
-311 AEASPE
+311 TAASPE
-317 GIAHAAGTEP
+317 GIAGAAGAEP
-327 WFVGAALQR
+327 WFVEAALQR

-346 DEARAHVAGKVLP
+346 DEARTEIAGKVLP
-359 ALTATLNAYPGT
+359 TLTATLDAYSGN
-371 SVIVTTRPAAAPGE
+371 SAIVTTRPAAAPGKE
-385 DETTPRSFARARL
+385 ESAPRGFARAHL
-398 LPMTRD
+398 VPMTRD
-404 EVGVFID
+404 EVGIFID

-427 AEIDARAAAD
+427 AEIDARTAAD

-444 ASRAIEKLAQTP
+444 ASRAIEKLAETP

-510 KRALLARLALSMHW
+510 KRALLARLALSMHR
-524 ARVAELPVEEVVKRL
+524 ARRAELPAEEVVKRL

-548 AEEEAASIVAEIRDR
+548 QEDEAAAIVAEIRDR

-585 LAAMELVNARAYG
+585 LAAMELVNAHDYDQ
-598 ELLRTYRDSWWHE
+598 LLRNHMNEWWHE
-611 VIILSAGFP
+611 VIVLSAGFP

-661 KEIEKRVARLVPPAS
+661 KEIERRVALLVPPAS
-676 HTEFRTLANLGGV
+676 VTDFVTLFRLGEV
-689 AGPVLLRS
+689 SGPVLLRF
-697 LDKASTEGKAS
+697 LDKTSTEGKAS
-708 IIMVLAYIRYEPAT
+708 IIMALTYMRYEPAT
-722 RTILKF
+722 RAILKL
-728 LKDPSR
+728 LKDPSQTSR
-734 TNHPFADIHGMVEM
+734 SFANLHKMTEQTY
-748 PHTLAECAATFAK
+748 TLAECAALFVVMLIRA
-761 WSIEVSEA
+761 SEA
-769 AFSVFLDAIP
+769 AFSAFLDAMP
-779 SADPSAIQALKIYK
+779 AADPSAISVLRQFSDVERDAH
-793 EIEEDPQEQSKL
+793 ERGKL
-805 EALIV
+805 EALIK
-810 RAEAAHAR
+810 RAEAAPAK
-818 ASSSSVARSPRRAAR
+818 ASSASAARSPRRAAR

>member
-1 MPRPRSEIDG
+1 M
-11 GSSPAGRWRTRSLG
+11 T
-25 CGLVTRAVQQAKTRA
+25 TAVREAKTRA
-40 RRGKA
+40 GRGKTVGA
-45 ALPEARADGE
+45 KRRSKVEHTATESNEAV
-55 RAAAESPGAL
+55 
-65 LDRVFAEVPDAPQAR
+65 LDTVFAEAPETPRAS
-80 GGLPEVVGKNR
+80 GDLPERVRKNR
-91 RARAKRRLIDALEAR
+91 RERARRRLLDALEAR
-106 GPYAVPEGLHGEL
+106 GPYPVPEGLRGEL
-119 RTLVERWGQ
+119 RALVERWGQ

-135 PEADLFEIRCAEE
+135 PDADAFEIRCAEE
-148 RAVLD
+148 RAVLE

-173 EVEVRHGQIEIRGL
+173 EIEARHGQIEIRGL

-200 YVPLHVEEPPG
+200 YVPLHVEEPSEEP
-211 ELRSTKPRRAAGK
+211 RAAKPRKGAGK
-224 RPKGRGTTV
+224 RPKGGAT
-233 KAKVASTMLRALE
+233 AAEAEAASAMLHALD

-254 ALMKY
+254 ALVSH
-259 PRLLIVGE
+259 PRLLIIGE

-281 RAARGELEISTPGSE
+281 RAARGELTTSTQGHDGPS
-296 PAPIPFLVPVRALQD
+296 IPFVVPVRALQ
-311 AEASPE
+311 EAAATPE
-317 GIAHAAGTEP
+317 EIAHAAGAEA
-327 WFVGAALQR
+327 WFVEGALRR

-346 DEARAHVAGKVLP
+346 DEARTHVAGKVLP
-359 ALTATLNAYPGT
+359 ALTTMLDAYPGIP
-371 SVIVTTRPAAAPGE
+371 VVVTTRPAATPGK
-385 DETTPRSFARARL
+385 DEATPRGFARARL

-404 EVGVFID
+404 EVAVFID

-496 FAEGAAIGKLDAHA
+496 FADGAAIGKLDAHA
-510 KRALLARLALSMHW
+510 KRALLARLALSMHK
-524 ARVAELPVEEVVKRL
+524 ARVAELPAEEVVKRL

-548 AEEEAASIVAEIRDR
+548 PEEEAEAIVAEIRDR

-585 LAAMELVNARAYG
+585 LAAMELVNAHAYD
-598 ELLRTYRDSWWHE
+598 ELLRNHREKWWHE
-611 VIILSAGFP
+611 VIVLSAGFP

-625 RIIRGLLDKDGDAVA
+625 RIIRGLLDKDGEGVAV
-640 EGTMLAAQCAET
+640 GTMLAAQCAET
-652 AIEVRQPLR
+652 AIEVRQALR
-661 KEIEKRVARLVPPAS
+661 KEIEKRVARLVPPS
-676 HTEFRTLANLGGV
+676 SPKEFQTLVFLFDV
-689 AGPVLLRS
+689 AGPVLLRA
-697 LDKASTEGKAS
+697 LDKANTEEKAS
-708 IIMVLAYIRYEPAT
+708 IIVLLAYIGYEPAT
-722 RTILKF
+722 KMVLKL

-734 TNHPFADIHGMVEM
+734 PSRPFADIRRMADWPPTIAG
-748 PHTLAECAATFAK
+748 CAALFVALQL
-761 WSIEVSEA
+761 SEVSQA
-769 AFSVFLDAIP
+769 AFSVFLDAMP
-779 SADPSAIQALKIYK
+779 SADPSAIQVLRNFIAKANDEDRDKLK
-793 EIEEDPQEQSKL
+793 
-805 EALIV
+805 ALIA
-810 RAEAAHAR
+810 RAEAERAR
-818 ASSSSVARSPRRAAR
+818 ASSAARSPKRAAR

>member
-1 MPRPRSEIDG
+1 MT
-11 GSSPAGRWRTRSLG
+11 A
-25 CGLVTRAVQQAKTRA
+25 AVRQAKTRVG
-40 RRGKA
+40 RGKA
-45 ALPEARADGE
+45 AGATRRAEVEA
-55 RAAAESPGAL
+55 AAAESPETL
-65 LDRVFAEVPDAPQAR
+65 LDRIFAEVPGSPQASD
-80 GGLPEVVGKNR
+80 GLPEVVGRNR
-91 RARAKRRLIDALEAR
+91 RARARRRLVDAFAAR
-106 GPYAVPEGLHGEL
+106 GPYPVPEELRGEL
-119 RTLVERWGQ
+119 RALVERWRQ

-135 PEADLFEIRCAEE
+135 PEADVFEIRCAEE

-173 EVEVRHGQIEIRGL
+173 EVEARYGQIEIRGL

-200 YVPLHVEEPPG
+200 YVPLHVEEPSE

-224 RPKGRGTTV
+224 KPKGGAMAV
-233 KAKVASTMLRALE
+233 EAKAASAMLRVLE

-254 ALMKY
+254 AFVDH
-259 PRLLIVGE
+259 PRLLIFGE

-281 RAARGELEISTPGSE
+281 RAARGELATPTSRRE
-296 PAPIPFLVPVRALQD
+296 PASIPFLVPVRALQD
-311 AEASPE
+311 PPASPE
-317 GIAHAAGTEP
+317 GMAHAAGAEA
-327 WFVGAALQR
+327 WFVEAALRR
-336 GRALLLVDGL
+336 GRALLLIDGL
-346 DEARAHVAGKVLP
+346 DEARTQVAGKVLP
-359 ALTATLNAYPGT
+359 ALTATLDAYPGN

-385 DETTPRSFARARL
+385 DETAPRGFARARL

-419 SLNKPRGQ
+419 SLNKPREQ

-444 ASRAIEKLAQTP
+444 ASRAIEKLAETP

-510 KRALLARLALSMHW
+510 KRALLARLALSMHR
-524 ARVAELPVEEVVKRL
+524 ARVAELPAEEVVKRL
-539 AAHLPDLGR
+539 AEHLPDLGR
-548 AEEEAASIVAEIRDR
+548 PEGEAATIVTEIRDR
-563 NGVLVERAPGSFA
+563 NGVLVERSPGSFA

-585 LAAMELVNARAYG
+585 LAAMELVNAHAYN
-598 ELLRTYRDSWWHE
+598 ELLLSYRDKWWHE
-611 VIILSAGFP
+611 VIVLSAGFP

-625 RIIRGLLDKDGDAVA
+625 RIIRGLLAKDGDDVA
-640 EGTMLAAQCAET
+640 EGTMLAAQCTDT
-652 AIEVRQPLR
+652 AIEVRQAQR
-661 KEIEKRVARLVPPAS
+661 KEIEKRVARLIPPAS
-676 HTEFRTLANLGGV
+676 PKEFETLVHLGDV

-697 LDKASTEGKAS
+697 LDKASTEEKTS
-708 IIMVLAYIRYEPAT
+708 IIVLLAYIQYEPAT
-722 RTILKF
+722 RSILKF
-728 LKDPSR
+728 LRDPSR
-734 TNHPFADIHGMVEM
+734 TDYPIPTLLGMFNK
-748 PHTLAECAATFAK
+748 PRTLAECAALFVR
-761 WSIEVSEA
+761 SIIEVSET
-769 AFSVFLDAIP
+769 AFSIFFDAIP
-779 SADPSAIQALKIYK
+779 SADPSAVRSLQISMDLV
-793 EIEEDPQEQSKL
+793 EDPELRNKL
-805 EALIV
+805 RALIE
-810 RAEAAHAR
+810 RAETAHATSS
-818 ASSSSVARSPRRAAR
+818 ASSYAVRSPRRAAR

>member
-1 MPRPRSEIDG
+1 M
-11 GSSPAGRWRTRSLG
+11 T
-25 CGLVTRAVQQAKTRA
+25 TAVREAKTRA
-40 RRGKA
+40 GRGKTVGA
-45 ALPEARADGE
+45 KRRSKMEHTATESKEAV
-55 RAAAESPGAL
+55 
-65 LDRVFAEVPDAPQAR
+65 LDTVFADAPEVPRASGD
-80 GGLPEVVGKNR
+80 LPDMVRKNR
-91 RARAKRRLIDALEAR
+91 RERARRRLRDALEAR
-106 GPYAVPEGLHGEL
+106 GPYPVPEGLRGEL
-119 RTLVERWGQ
+119 RALVERWGQ

-135 PEADLFEIRCAEE
+135 PDADVFEIRCAEE
-148 RAVLD
+148 RAVLE

-173 EVEVRHGQIEIRGL
+173 EIEARHGQIEIRGL

-200 YVPLHVEEPPG
+200 YVPLHVEEPSEEP
-211 ELRSTKPRRAAGK
+211 RAAKPRKGAGK
-224 RPKGRGTTV
+224 RPKGGVTASEA
-233 KAKVASTMLRALE
+233 KAASAMLHALE

-254 ALMKY
+254 ALVNH
-259 PRLLIVGE
+259 PRLLIIGE

-281 RAARGELEISTPGSE
+281 RAARGELTTSTQGGDRAS
-296 PAPIPFLVPVRALQD
+296 IPFVVPVRALQEAAATPEEIARAAG
-311 AEASPE
+311 AEA
-317 GIAHAAGTEP
+317 
-327 WFVGAALQR
+327 WFVEAALQR

-346 DEARAHVAGKVLP
+346 DEARTHVAGKVLP
-359 ALTATLNAYPGT
+359 ALTAMLDAYPGIP
-371 SVIVTTRPAAAPGE
+371 VVVTTRPAATPGKDEAAPRG
-385 DETTPRSFARARL
+385 FARARL
-398 LPMTRD
+398 VPMTRD
-404 EVGVFID
+404 EVAVFID

-496 FAEGAAIGKLDAHA
+496 FADGAAIGKLDAHA
-510 KRALLARLALSMHW
+510 KRALLARLALSMHK
-524 ARVAELPVEEVVKRL
+524 ARVAELPAEEVVKRL

-548 AEEEAASIVAEIRDR
+548 PEEEAEAIVAEIRDR

-585 LAAMELVNARAYG
+585 LAAMELVNAHAYN
-598 ELLRTYRDSWWHE
+598 ELLRNYKHKWWHE
-611 VIILSAGFP
+611 VIVLSAGFP

-625 RIIRGLLDKDGDAVA
+625 RIIRGLLDKDGEDVAV
-640 EGTMLAAQCAET
+640 GTMLAAQCAET

-676 HTEFRTLANLGGV
+676 HTEFETLYFLGEL
-689 AGPVLLRS
+689 AGPVLVRS

-708 IIMVLAYIRYEPAT
+708 IIRLLAFIEYEPAT
-722 RTILKF
+722 RAILKF
-728 LKDPSR
+728 LKDPSQ
-734 TNHPFADIHGMVEM
+734 TKHPFASISQMQNR
-748 PHTLAECAATFAK
+748 PTTLAECAAIFVAYLTN
-761 WSIEVSEA
+761 VSETA
-769 AFSVFLDAIP
+769 YSIFLDAIP
-779 SADPSAIQALKIYK
+779 SADPSAVQALKIWK
-793 EIEEDPQEQSKL
+793 RIEKDPQQQDKL
-805 EALIV
+805 ETLIT

-818 ASSSSVARSPRRAAR
+818 ASSSVARSPKRATR

>member
-1 MPRPRSEIDG
+1 M
-11 GSSPAGRWRTRSLG
+11 
-25 CGLVTRAVQQAKTRA
+25 
-40 RRGKA
+40 
-45 ALPEARADGE
+45 
-55 RAAAESPGAL
+55 
-65 LDRVFAEVPDAPQAR
+65 LDRILAEVPDGAPASD
-80 GGLPEVVGKNR
+80 GLPEVVRKNR
-91 RARAKRRLIDALEAR
+91 RERARRRLLDALKAR
-106 GPYAVPEGLHGEL
+106 GPYPVPEGVRGEL
-119 RTLVERWGQ
+119 RALVERWGQ

-135 PEADLFEIRCAEE
+135 PEADAFEIRCAEE
-148 RAVLD
+148 RDVLD

-173 EVEVRHGQIEIRGL
+173 EVEARYGQIEIRGL

-200 YVPLHVEEPPG
+200 YVPLHVEAPPEALRSAKPRKTAGKKPPG
-211 ELRSTKPRRAAGK
+211 GA
-224 RPKGRGTTV
+224 TTV
-233 KAKVASTMLRALE
+233 EADVASTMLRALE
-246 RPRVLATD
+246 RSRVLATD
-254 ALMKY
+254 ALGSH

-281 RAARGELEISTPGSE
+281 RAARGELSISAPSSTPSSG
-296 PAPIPFLVPVRALQD
+296 PAPIPFLVPVRALKE
-311 AEASPE
+311 AAASPE
-317 GIAHAAGTEP
+317 GIAGAAGTEP
-327 WFVGAALQR
+327 WFVKAALQR

-346 DEARAHVAGKVLP
+346 DEARAEVAGKVLP
-359 ALTATLNAYPGT
+359 ALTTTLDAYPGS
-371 SVIVTTRPAAAPGE
+371 SVVVTTRPAAAPGK
-385 DETTPRSFARARL
+385 DESAPRGFARARL

-427 AEIDARAAAD
+427 AETDARAAAE

-510 KRALLARLALSMHW
+510 KRALLARLALSMHRT
-524 ARVAELPVEEVVKRL
+524 RVAELPAEEVVDRL

-548 AEEEAASIVAEIRDR
+548 PEDEAAAIVAEIRDR

-585 LAAMELVNARAYG
+585 LAAMELVNAHAYD
-598 ELLRTYRDSWWHE
+598 ELLRNYKVKWWHE
-611 VIILSAGFP
+611 VIVLAAGFP

-625 RIIRGLLDKDGDAVA
+625 RIIRGLLDRDGEDVA
-640 EGTMLAAQCAET
+640 AGTMLAAQCAET
-652 AIEVRQPLR
+652 AIEVRQALR

-676 HTEFRTLANLGGV
+676 PIEFQTLYHLGEV

-697 LDKASTEGKAS
+697 LDTASTEGKAS
-708 IIMVLAYIRYEPAT
+708 IIMLLAHIEYEPAT
-722 RTILKF
+722 RAILKF
-728 LKDPSR
+728 LRDPSR
-734 TNHPFADIHGMVEM
+734 TDRPFASFVRMFNKSR
-748 PHTLAECAATFAK
+748 TLAECAAFFTINIIQ
-761 WSIEVSEA
+761 SSDT

-779 SADPSAIQALKIYK
+779 SADPSAIRYLRAFMDIAKS
-793 EIEEDPQEQSKL
+793 DKL
-805 EALIV
+805 RALIA
-810 RAEAAHAR
+810 RAEAAHAKVSS
-818 ASSSSVARSPRRAAR
+818 ASAARSPRRAAR

>member
-1 MPRPRSEIDG
+1 MV
-11 GSSPAGRWRTRSLG
+11 A
-25 CGLVTRAVQQAKTRA
+25 AVRQAKTRA
-40 RRGKA
+40 GRGKA
-45 ALPEARADGE
+45 ALAEARADVA
-55 RAAAESPGAL
+55 RAAAESPEVV
-65 LDRVFAEVPDAPQAR
+65 LDTVFAAVPDNPQTSDR
-80 GGLPEVVGKNR
+80 LPEVVAKNR
-91 RARAKRRLIDALEAR
+91 RARARRRLIDALEAR
-106 GPYAVPEGLHGEL
+106 GPYPVPDGLRSEL

-173 EVEVRHGQIEIRGL
+173 DVEARYGQIEIRGL

-200 YVPLHVEEPPG
+200 YMPLHVEEPSEG
-211 ELRSTKPRRAAGK
+211 LRSVRSKKAADK
-224 RPKGRGTTV
+224 RPKNGAISV
-233 KAKVASTMLRALE
+233 EAKAASALLHVLE
-246 RPRVLATD
+246 RPRLLATD
-254 ALMKY
+254 ALVNH
-259 PRLLIVGE
+259 PRLMIVGE

-281 RAARGELEISTPGSE
+281 QIARGELAIITRGRE
-296 PAPIPFLVPVRALQD
+296 AAAIPFLVPVRALR
-311 AEASPE
+311 EAAATPE
-317 GIAHAAGTEP
+317 EIASAAGAEP
-327 WFVGAALQR
+327 WFVEAALQR
-336 GRALLLVDGL
+336 GRALLLYDGL
-346 DEARAHVAGKVLP
+346 DEARAQVAEKVLP
-359 ALTATLNAYPGT
+359 DLMAVLDAYPET
-371 SVIVTTRPAAAPGE
+371 SVIVTTRPAAAPGK
-385 DETTPRSFARARL
+385 DESAPRGFARARL

-427 AEIDARAAAD
+427 AEMDARAAAD

-510 KRALLARLALSMHW
+510 KRALLARLALSMHM
-524 ARVAELPVEEVVKRL
+524 ARVAELPAKEVIKRL

-548 AEEEAASIVAEIRDR
+548 PEEEAAAIVAEIRDR
-563 NGVLVERAPGSFA
+563 NGVLVERAPGAFA

-585 LAAMELVNARAYG
+585 LAAMELVNAHAYDQLMRG
-598 ELLRTYRDSWWHE
+598 YKDKWWHE
-611 VIILSAGFP
+611 VIVLAAGFP

-625 RIIRGLLDKDGDAVA
+625 QIIRGLLDTDGDGVA

-676 HTEFRTLANLGGV
+676 PREFDALLELDEV
-689 AGPVLLRS
+689 AGPVLVRS
-697 LDKASTEGKAS
+697 LNKVSTEGKAS
-708 IIMVLAYIRYEPAT
+708 IILALAYIFYEPAT
-722 RTILKF
+722 REILK
-728 LKDPSR
+728 LLRDPSR
-734 TNHPFADIHGMVEM
+734 TEYPFADVGRMNDGPYTIAM
-748 PHTLAECAATFAK
+748 CAAIFVK
-761 WSIEVSEA
+761 HLIRVSES
-769 AFSVFLDAIP
+769 AFSASLDAIP
-779 SADPSAIQALKIYK
+779 SAHPSAMRILGAFRDK
-793 EIEEDPQEQSKL
+793 EENPQEQAKL
-805 EALIV
+805 DALIARV
-810 RAEAAHAR
+810 KAAHAKP
-818 ASSSSVARSPRRAAR
+818 SSSAARSSRRAAR

>member
-1 MPRPRSEIDG
+1 M
-11 GSSPAGRWRTRSLG
+11 
-25 CGLVTRAVQQAKTRA
+25 
-40 RRGKA
+40 
-45 ALPEARADGE
+45 
-55 RAAAESPGAL
+55 
-65 LDRVFAEVPDAPQAR
+65 
-80 GGLPEVVGKNR
+80 
-91 RARAKRRLIDALEAR
+91 
-106 GPYAVPEGLHGEL
+106 
-119 RTLVERWGQ
+119 ERWGQ
-128 KGFEDAF
+128 KGFEDAY
-135 PEADLFEIRCAEE
+135 PEADAFEIRCAEE

-173 EVEVRHGQIEIRGL
+173 EVEARYGQIEIRGL

-200 YVPLHVEEPPG
+200 YVPLHVEGPSE
-211 ELRSTKPRRAAGK
+211 ELRPAKPRKAAGK
-224 RPKGRGTTV
+224 QPKGGATTV
-233 KAKVASTMLRALE
+233 EADVASTMLRALE

-254 ALMKY
+254 ALVNH

-281 RAARGELEISTPGSE
+281 RAVRGELDISTPE
-296 PAPIPFLVPVRALQD
+296 PELAPIPFLVPVRSLQD
-311 AEASPE
+311 SAASPE
-317 GIAHAAGTEP
+317 GIANAAGAEA
-327 WFVGAALQR
+327 WFVEATLRR
-336 GRALLLVDGL
+336 GRALLLIDGL
-346 DEARAHVAGKVLP
+346 DEARAQVAGRVLP
-359 ALTATLNAYPGT
+359 ALTAMLDTYRRT
-371 SVIVTTRPAAAPGE
+371 SVVVTTRPAAAPGK
-385 DETTPRSFARARL
+385 DETTPRGFARVRL

-404 EVGVFID
+404 EVGTFID

-419 SLNKPRGQ
+419 SLSKPRGQ
-427 AEIDARAAAD
+427 AELDARDAAD

-510 KRALLARLALSMHW
+510 KRALLARLALSMHR
-524 ARVAELPVEEVVKRL
+524 ARVAELPAEEVVQRL
-539 AAHLPDLGR
+539 AAHLPDLGHP
-548 AEEEAASIVAEIRDR
+548 EEEAAAIVAEIRDR

-585 LAAMELVNARAYG
+585 LAAMDLVNAHAYD
-598 ELLRTYRDSWWHE
+598 ELLRNHKDKWWHE
-611 VIILSAGFP
+611 VIVLSAGFP

-625 RIIRGLLDKDGDAVA
+625 RIIRGLLDRDGDDVA
-640 EGTMLAAQCAET
+640 AGTMLAAQCAET
-652 AIEVRQPLR
+652 AIEVRQALR
-661 KEIEKRVARLVPPAS
+661 KEIEKRVARLVPPES
-676 HTEFRTLANLGGV
+676 PREFHTLCNLGEV

-708 IIMVLAYIRYEPAT
+708 IIMLLGHIEYEPAT
-722 RTILKF
+722 RAMLKF

-734 TNHPFADIHGMVEM
+734 TERPFASFARMFIRSR
-748 PHTLAECAATFAK
+748 TLAECAAFFMVN
-761 WSIEVSEA
+761 IIQVSET
-769 AFSVFLDAIP
+769 AFSVFYDAIP
-779 SADPSAIQALKIYK
+779 SADPSAIGYLRALANIAKS
-793 EIEEDPQEQSKL
+793 DKL
-805 EALIV
+805 KALIA
-810 RAEAAHAR
+810 RAEAAPAKPSS
-818 ASSSSVARSPRRAAR
+818 ASAARSPRRAAR

>member
-1 MPRPRSEIDG
+1 MT
-11 GSSPAGRWRTRSLG
+11 A
-25 CGLVTRAVQQAKTRA
+25 AVRQAKTGAGRA
-40 RRGKA
+40 KA
-45 ALPEARADGE
+45 SVGAKRQVKVNAAAVESPEAV
-55 RAAAESPGAL
+55 
-65 LDRVFAEVPDAPQAR
+65 LDRILAEVPGNAQASD
-80 GGLPEVVGKNR
+80 GLPEVVRKNR
-91 RARAKRRLIDALEAR
+91 RERAKRRLLDALAAR
-106 GPYAVPEGLHGEL
+106 GPYPVPEGLRGEL
-119 RTLVERWGQ
+119 RSLAERWAQ

-135 PEADLFEIRCAEE
+135 PEADAFEIRCAEE

-173 EVEVRHGQIEIRGL
+173 EVEARYGQIEIRGL
-187 QLSARVRQDLEIA
+187 QLSARVRQDLDIA
-200 YVPLHVEEPPG
+200 YVPLHVEEPS
-211 ELRSTKPRRAAGK
+211 EAVRSAKPRKTTGK
-224 RPKGRGTTV
+224 RQKDE
-233 KAKVASTMLRALE
+233 ASTVEAEAASSMLRVLE
-246 RPRVLATD
+246 RPRVLATE
-254 ALMKY
+254 ALVDH

-281 RAARGELEISTPGSE
+281 RAARGELATSNPGGE
-296 PAPIPFLVPVRALQD
+296 PESIPFLLPVRALHE
-311 AEASPE
+311 AAASPE
-317 GIAHAAGTEP
+317 GIARAAGAEP
-327 WFVGAALQR
+327 WFVEAALRR

-346 DEARAHVAGKVLP
+346 DEARTEVTGKVLP
-359 ALTATLNAYPGT
+359 TLAATLDAHPGS
-371 SVIVTTRPAAAPGE
+371 SVVVTTRPVAAPGRG
-385 DETTPRSFARARL
+385 ETAPRGFARARL

-404 EVGVFID
+404 EVTAFID

-419 SLNKPRGQ
+419 SLNKSREQ

-444 ASRAIEKLAQTP
+444 ASRAIEKLAETP

-510 KRALLARLALSMHW
+510 KRALLARLALSMHR
-524 ARVAELPVEEVVKRL
+524 ARMAELPVDEVVRRL

-548 AEEEAASIVAEIRDR
+548 PEEEAAAIVAEIRDR

-585 LAAMELVNARAYG
+585 LAAMELVNAHAYG
-598 ELLRTYRDSWWHE
+598 ELLRNYKDRWWHE
-611 VIILSAGFP
+611 VIVLAAGFP
-620 GAHAD
+620 GAHAA
-625 RIIRGLLDKDGDAVA
+625 RIIRGLLDKDGDDVA
-640 EGTMLAAQCAET
+640 EGTMLAAQCADT
-652 AIEVRQPLR
+652 AIEVKQPLR

-676 HTEFRTLANLGGV
+676 PTEFLRLFHLGEV
-689 AGPVLLRS
+689 AGPVLLRL

-708 IIMVLAYIRYEPAT
+708 IVMALTYIRYEPAT
-722 RTILKF
+722 RAIIKL
-728 LKDPSR
+728 LKDPSQTR
-734 TNHPFADIHGMVEM
+734 RPFAILYTMTEKTY
-748 PHTLAECAATFAK
+748 TLAECAALF
-761 WSIEVSEA
+761 VVMLVRFSEA
-769 AFSVFLDAIP
+769 AFSAFLDAMP
-779 SADPSAIQALKIYK
+779 SADPSAIQVLRSFMASESNPHERDKLK
-793 EIEEDPQEQSKL
+793 
-805 EALIV
+805 ALIA

-818 ASSSSVARSPRRAAR
+818 ASSAPGARPSRRAAR

>member
-1 MPRPRSEIDG
+1 M
-11 GSSPAGRWRTRSLG
+11 
-25 CGLVTRAVQQAKTRA
+25 TRAARQAKTRA

-45 ALPEARADGE
+45 ALPEARADEE
-55 RAAAESPGAL
+55 RAAAEPPGAL
-65 LDRVFAEVPDAPQAR
+65 IDRVFAEVPENAQASD
-80 GGLPEVVGKNR
+80 GLPEVVAKNR

-106 GPYAVPEGLHGEL
+106 GPYPVPEGLRGEL

-135 PEADLFEIRCAEE
+135 PEADAFEIRCAEE

-173 EVEVRHGQIEIRGL
+173 EVEVRYGQIEIRGL

-200 YVPLHVEEPPG
+200 YVPLHVEEPSA
-211 ELRSTKPRRAAGK
+211 ELRSAKPETTVGK
-224 RPKGRGTTV
+224 RPKGEATTIED
-233 KAKVASTMLRALE
+233 KAASAILRALE

-254 ALMKY
+254 AFMSH
-259 PRLLIVGE
+259 PRLLIIGE

-276 AYLAT
+276 AYMAT
-281 RAARGELEISTPGSE
+281 RAAQGELAISTRRPNL
-296 PAPIPFLVPVRALQD
+296 APVPFLVPVRALQET
-311 AEASPE
+311 AASPE
-317 GIAHAAGTEP
+317 GIARAAGAEP
-327 WFVGAALQR
+327 WFVEAALRR

-346 DEARAHVAGKVLP
+346 DEARAQLAGKVLP
-359 ALTATLNAYPGT
+359 ALTATLDAYPGT
-371 SVIVTTRPAAAPGE
+371 SVVVTTRPAAAPGK
-385 DETTPRSFARARL
+385 DETAPRGFARARL
-398 LPMTRD
+398 VPMSRD
-404 EVGVFID
+404 EVGIFID

-419 SLNKPRGQ
+419 SLNKPRGR
-427 AEIDARAAAD
+427 AEIDAREAAD

-510 KRALLARLALSMHW
+510 KRALLARLALSMHR
-524 ARVAELPVEEVVKRL
+524 ARVAELPAEEVVDRL

-548 AEEEAASIVAEIRDR
+548 PEEEAAAIVAEIRDR

-585 LAAMELVNARAYG
+585 LAAMELVNGHAYDQ
-598 ELLRTYRDSWWHE
+598 LLSNYKDRWWHE
-611 VIILSAGFP
+611 IIVLSAGFP

-625 RIIRGLLDKDGDAVA
+625 RIIRRLLDKDGDDVA
-640 EGTMLAAQCAET
+640 EGTMLAAQCTET
-652 AIEVRQPLR
+652 AIEVRQSLR
-661 KEIEKRVARLVPPAS
+661 KEIEKRVAQLVPPAS
-676 HTEFRTLANLGGV
+676 PEEFRTIIRLGDV
-689 AGPVLLRS
+689 AGPVLLRM
-697 LDKASTEGKAS
+697 LDKVDMEGKAS
-708 IIMVLAYIRYEPAT
+708 IIMALGHITHEPAT
-722 RTILKF
+722 RTIIKF
-728 LKDPSR
+728 LKDPSKTSRPFPYMSLTLR
-734 TNHPFADIHGMVEM
+734 TPY
-748 PHTLAECAATFAK
+748 TLAECAAAAMVLM
-761 WSIEVSEA
+761 SQASETS
-769 AFSVFLDAIP
+769 FNSFLDAMP
-779 SADPSAIQALKIYK
+779 EVDPSALAFLQRMSRVMIDHQNR
-793 EIEEDPQEQSKL
+793 EKL
-805 EALIV
+805 RALIQHY
-810 RAEAAHAR
+810 EKMHAK
-818 ASSSSVARSPRRAAR
+818 ASSSAVRSSKRAAR

>member
-1 MPRPRSEIDG
+1 MT
-11 GSSPAGRWRTRSLG
+11 A
-25 CGLVTRAVQQAKTRA
+25 AVRQAKTGTGQ
-40 RRGKA
+40 GKA
-45 ALPEARADGE
+45 AAGAKRQAKVKA
-55 RAAAESPGAL
+55 AAAESPEAL
-65 LDRVFAEVPDAPQAR
+65 LDRIFAELPDNPHASD
-80 GGLPEVVGKNR
+80 GLPEVVRKNR
-91 RARAKRRLIDALEAR
+91 RGRARRRLLDALAAR
-106 GPYAVPEGLHGEL
+106 GPYPVPEGLRGEL
-119 RTLVERWGQ
+119 RALVERWGQ

-135 PEADLFEIRCAEE
+135 PEADAFEIRCAEE

-173 EVEVRHGQIEIRGL
+173 EVETRYGQIEIRGL

-200 YVPLHVEEPPG
+200 YVPLHVEQPPE
-211 ELRSTKPRRAAGK
+211 ELRSARPRKAAGK
-224 RPKGRGTTV
+224 RPKDDATTGEEA
-233 KAKVASTMLRALE
+233 KATSAMLRVLE

-254 ALMKY
+254 ALVY
-259 PRLLIVGE
+259 HPRLLIVGE

-276 AYLAT
+276 TYLAT
-281 RAARGELEISTPGSE
+281 RAARGELATSTPGRD
-296 PAPIPFLVPVRALQD
+296 PASIPFLVPVRALQQ
-311 AEASPE
+311 ATASPE
-317 GIAHAAGTEP
+317 EIACAAGADP
-327 WFVGAALQR
+327 WFVEAALRR

-346 DEARAHVAGKVLP
+346 DEARTDVAGKVLP
-359 ALTATLNAYPGT
+359 TLAATLDAYPGT
-371 SVIVTTRPAAAPGE
+371 SVVVTTRPAAAPGKE
-385 DETTPRSFARARL
+385 AAPKGFARARL
-398 LPMTRD
+398 LPMTRE

-444 ASRAIEKLAQTP
+444 ASRAIEKLAETP

-468 LGQRIPERRVALYE
+468 HGQRIPERRVALYE

-510 KRALLARLALSMHW
+510 KRALLARLALSMHR
-524 ARVAELPVEEVVKRL
+524 ARVAELPAEEVVKRL

-548 AEEEAASIVAEIRDR
+548 PEDEATAIVAEIRDR

-585 LAAMELVNARAYG
+585 LAAMELVNGHAYG
-598 ELLRTYRDSWWHE
+598 ELLRNYKDRWWHE
-611 VIILSAGFP
+611 VIVLSAGFP

-625 RIIRGLLDKDGDAVA
+625 KIIRGLLDRDGDNVA

-661 KEIEKRVARLVPPAS
+661 KEIEKRVARLIPPAS
-676 HTEFRTLANLGGV
+676 PTEFRTLYDLGEV
-689 AGPVLLRS
+689 VGPVLLRF

-708 IIMVLAYIRYEPAT
+708 IIILLADMRYEPAT
-722 RTILKF
+722 RAILKL

-734 TNHPFADIHGMVEM
+734 PSRPFADMYRMVTW
-748 PHTLAECAATFAK
+748 PPTLASCAVKFVK
-761 WSIEVSEA
+761 YLSEVSEA
-769 AFSVFLDAIP
+769 ASSAFLDAIP
-779 SADPSAIQALKIYK
+779 SADPSAIQLIKVWK
-793 EIEEDPQEQSKL
+793 EVEKNPQERAKL
-805 EALIV
+805 EALIA
-810 RAEAAHAR
+810 RAEAAHAKAPS
-818 ASSSSVARSPRRAAR
+818 ASAARSPRRAAR

>member
-1 MPRPRSEIDG
+1 MKTRTGQGKTAGAKRRSE
-11 GSSPAGRWRTRSLG
+11 A
-25 CGLVTRAVQQAKTRA
+25 
-40 RRGKA
+40 
-45 ALPEARADGE
+45 E
-55 RAAAESPGAL
+55 RAAESPEAL
-65 LDRVFAEVPDAPQAR
+65 LDRIFAEVPDTLQASDS
-80 GGLPEVVGKNR
+80 LPEVVRKNR
-91 RARAKRRLIDALEAR
+91 RERARRRLLDALAAR
-106 GPYAVPEGLHGEL
+106 GPYPVPEGLRGEL
-119 RTLVERWGQ
+119 RALVERWGQ

-135 PEADLFEIRCAEE
+135 PDADAFEIRCAEE

-153 AAARGDEEARF
+153 AAARGDDEARF

-173 EVEVRHGQIEIRGL
+173 GIEARYGQIEIRGL

-200 YVPLHVEEPPG
+200 YVPLHVEEPSDALPAA
-211 ELRSTKPRRAAGK
+211 KPKRAAGR
-224 RPKGRGTTV
+224 RPKGGAKTADV
-233 KAKVASTMLRALE
+233 KAATAMLRALE

-254 ALMKY
+254 ALVHH

-281 RAARGELEISTPGSE
+281 RAARDELALSTQE
-296 PAPIPFLVPVRALQD
+296 PDLESIPFLMPVRALHEV
-311 AEASPE
+311 AASPE
-317 GIAHAAGTEP
+317 WIACAADAEP
-327 WFVGAALQR
+327 WFVEAALR
-336 GRALLLVDGL
+336 RRRALLLVDGL
-346 DEARAHVAGKVLP
+346 DEARTQVAGKVLP
-359 ALTATLNAYPGT
+359 TLTAMLDAYPGT
-371 SVIVTTRPAAAPGE
+371 SMVVTTRPVAAPGK
-385 DETTPRSFARARL
+385 DEAASRGFARARL
-398 LPMTRD
+398 LPMIRD

-427 AEIDARAAAD
+427 AEIDGRAAAD

-510 KRALLARLALSMHW
+510 KRALLARLALSMHR
-524 ARVAELPVEEVVKRL
+524 ARVAELPASEVVERL

-548 AEEEAASIVAEIRDR
+548 PEEEAAEIVAEIRDR

-598 ELLRTYRDSWWHE
+598 ELLRNYKDKWWHE
-611 VIILSAGFP
+611 VIVLSAGFP

-625 RIIRGLLDKDGDAVA
+625 RIIRGLLDKDGDEVA

-652 AIEVRQPLR
+652 AIEVKQSLR
-661 KEIEKRVARLVPPAS
+661 KEIELRVARLVPPAS
-676 HTEFRTLANLGGV
+676 PVDFQTLLDLDEV
-689 AGPVLLRS
+689 AGPVLVRS

-708 IIMVLAYIRYEPAT
+708 IIFLLAMIRYEPAT
-722 RTILKF
+722 RAILKL
-728 LKDPSR
+728 LKDPSQTDR
-734 TNHPFADIHGMVEM
+734 PFADYQEM
-748 PHTLAECAATFAK
+748 TALSYTLAECAAFFMECL
-761 WSIEVSEA
+761 IEVSDA
-769 AFSVFLDAIP
+769 AFSASLDAIP
-779 SADPSAIQALKIYK
+779 SADPSAIEYLRARRDKEKDVRERYK
-793 EIEEDPQEQSKL
+793 LSL
-805 EALIV
+805 LVA
-810 RAEAAHAR
+810 RAEAADAKSSLSS
-818 ASSSSVARSPRRAAR
+818 ASPSPRRAAR